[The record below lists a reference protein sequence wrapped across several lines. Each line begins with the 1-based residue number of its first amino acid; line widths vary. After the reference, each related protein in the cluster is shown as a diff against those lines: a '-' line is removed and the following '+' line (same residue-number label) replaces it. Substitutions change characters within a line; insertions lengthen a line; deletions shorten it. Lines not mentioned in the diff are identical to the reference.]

1 MSNVEKKNMPQCNFS
16 VKPADKIHKLIE
28 GFVGDIFICDA
39 CIKNYNEI
47 LEDDHITDFNSE
59 YAINSKSFKPK
70 D

>member
-1 MSNVEKKNMPQCNFS
+1 MSNIEKKNMPHC
-16 VKPADKIHKLIE
+16 
-28 GFVGDIFICDA
+28 FVGDIFICDA